1 MQADGLTPLAV
12 MGKIPL
18 IVSHADKQLALD
30 ALVVDDLDE
39 DVLAGT
45 PFLIANDIS
54 VRPTKC

>member
-1 MQADGLTPLAV
+1 